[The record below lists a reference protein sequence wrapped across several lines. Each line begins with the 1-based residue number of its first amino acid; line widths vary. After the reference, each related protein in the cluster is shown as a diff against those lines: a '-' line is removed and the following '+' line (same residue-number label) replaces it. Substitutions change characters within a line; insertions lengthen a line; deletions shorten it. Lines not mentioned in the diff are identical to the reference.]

1 MSLEEIRGTSSGGG
15 SGKENVRASQDLTW
29 KKEKRLALEKKT
41 IPLRNGQ
48 RTWHFFFSREDKQ
61 MASRYMKRCSTSV
74 IIREMEAKTT
84 MRYHLTLVRMAIIQK
99 NKKDVGKDVEKR
111 GCKLV
116 QPLLK
121 HYEVPQTIKNRT
133 AIWSSN
139 STVGYSSK
147 ENKNP
152 SLKKSMHPHIFIAA
166 LFTTAKRW
174 KQSKCP
180 STEEWIN
187 KMYII
192 HNEYYLAIRK
202 NEILP
207 FVTA

>member
-1 MSLEEIRGTSSGGG
+1 MGRELDI
-15 SGKENVRASQDLTW
+15 
-29 KKEKRLALEKKT
+29 
-41 IPLRNGQ
+41 
-48 RTWHFFFSREDKQ
+48 FFFSREDKQ

-121 HYEVPQTIKNRT
+121 LYEVPQTIKNRT

-192 HNEYYLAIRK
+192 HSEYYLAIRK